1 MKTQTL
7 KLLLLL
13 LMSGTVL
20 MAQSPSKFQR
30 AGSTRAPSDKQS
42 LKNSP
47 LATSTGSYDE
57 MDSRGIKGTAYL
69 NPQFIEGSLIFTNG
83 DRLDKKPLRYNLYT
97 QQFEMIEDSDTLAI
111 GNAAEIEYL
120 RIADKV
126 FVYTDYLC
134 QGKHKSG
141 YFELLEEGD
150 CRLLKR
156 WVATY
161 HEIDPSGSSTVA
173 DDCFYR
179 DCQCFIQFFKNPATA
194 VSSSKKE
201 LIRSFANKGEE
212 VKAYMKQEK
221 LKAKREADLIKIV
234 DYYNSIQ

>member
-1 MKTQTL
+1 MKTQTF

-13 LMSGTVL
+13 LMSGSVL

-30 AGSTRAPSDKQS
+30 SNPNQAPIDKKNLPSAPYGS
-42 LKNSP
+42 
-47 LATSTGSYDE
+47 STGSYGD

-69 NPQFIEGSLIFTNG
+69 NPAFIEGSLIFANG
-83 DRLDKKPLRYNLYT
+83 DRLDKQPLRYNLYT
-97 QQFEMIEDSDTLAI
+97 QQFQIIQNDDTLAI
-111 GNAAEIEYL
+111 ANADEIEYL
-120 RIADKV
+120 LMADKV
-126 FVYTDYLC
+126 FVYTNYLC

-141 YFELLEEGD
+141 YFELLENGE

-161 HEIDPSGSSTVA
+161 HEVDPSGSSTIA

-179 DCQCFIQFFKNPATA
+179 DCQCFIQFFKNPAA
-194 VSSSKKE
+194 PVSSSKKDF
-201 LIRSFANKGEE
+201 IRSFANNGEE

-221 LKAKREADLIKIV
+221 LKAKHETDLIKIV
-234 DYYNSIQ
+234 DYYNTIQ

>member
-7 KLLLLL
+7 KLLLL

-30 AGSTRAPSDKQS
+30 TGASHEPSDKQS
-42 LKNSP
+42 LRNSS
-47 LATSTGSYDE
+47 LGNSSGSYDE
-57 MDSRGIKGTAYL
+57 LDSRGIKGTAYL
-69 NPQFIEGSLIFTNG
+69 NPEFIEGSLIFMNG
-83 DRLDKKPLRYNLYT
+83 DRLDKQSLRYNLYT
-97 QQFEMIEDSDTLAI
+97 QQFQIIENSDTMAI
-111 GNAAEIEYL
+111 ANAAEIEYL
-120 RIADKV
+120 RIANKV

-141 YFELLEEGD
+141 YFELLEDGE

-156 WVATY
+156 WEATFQ
-161 HEIDPSGSSTVA
+161 EIDPSGSSTIA

-179 DCQCFIQFFKNPATA
+179 DCQCFIQFFMNPAAA
-194 VSSSKKE
+194 VSNSKKE

-234 DYYNSIQ
+234 DYYNSIR